1 MEQLEPTQEAEI
13 KAETKAKHVGDEDA
27 ISSLA
32 GLSLPEPPAI

>member
-1 MEQLEPTQEAEI
+1 MEQLEPTQEAE
-13 KAETKAKHVGDEDA
+13 TKAKHMGDEDA